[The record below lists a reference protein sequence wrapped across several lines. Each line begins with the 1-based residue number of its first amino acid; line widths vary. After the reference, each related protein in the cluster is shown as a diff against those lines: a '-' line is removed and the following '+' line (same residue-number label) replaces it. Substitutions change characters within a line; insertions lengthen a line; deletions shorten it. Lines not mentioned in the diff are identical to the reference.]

1 MLEICVSIIDR
12 AQSCWIVMIE
22 FSQSL
27 LLFVVVFFFFKQ
39 KTAYELRISDWSS
52 DVCSSD
58 LARDAVD
65 QLFHI
70 ADRRRAVQ
78 FGCDE
83 GPLAL
88 HAPDQPLAH
97 QQVQRLARRYARY
110 AQPLAQFAFR
120 GQLRSRRIG
129 TVEYPPPQNGID
141 LMISQRLDGVA
152 EIGRAHV

>member
-1 MLEICVSIIDR
+1 M
-12 AQSCWIVMIE
+12 
-22 FSQSL
+22 
-27 LLFVVVFFFFKQ
+27 
-39 KTAYELRISDWSS
+39 RISDWSS

-58 LARDAVD
+58 LSLVDIEVATDVRIADHFADLHVDDLRSGRGARDAVD

-88 HAPDQPLAH
+88 HAPDQPLVH

-129 TVEYPPPQNGID
+129 TVEYPPPPNGID
-141 LMISQRLDGVA
+141 LMISQRLDGVD
-152 EIGRAHV
+152 EDFES